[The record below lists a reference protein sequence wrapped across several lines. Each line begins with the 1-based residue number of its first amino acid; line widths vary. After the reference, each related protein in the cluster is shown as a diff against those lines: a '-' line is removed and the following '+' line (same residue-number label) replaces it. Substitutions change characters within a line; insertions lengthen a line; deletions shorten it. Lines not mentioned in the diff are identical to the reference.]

1 METTELNEGI
11 GMSRSAGIEVTRKGD
26 ERVLRISGACGSKCA
41 SELDKEIWNQVRSG
55 AKRLSLDLSN
65 ADYVETSVLR
75 VILDSARDLALTDT
89 SIKVERLSP
98 SARRTFDLLQL
109 DWILSDEAK
118 GPNRFRGDT

>member
-1 METTELNEGI
+1 M
-11 GMSRSAGIEVTRKGD
+11 
-26 ERVLRISGACGSKCA
+26 
-41 SELDKEIWNQVRSG
+41 SG

-65 ADYVETSVLR
+65 ADYVETPVLR

-118 GPNRFRGDT
+118 GTNRFRGDA